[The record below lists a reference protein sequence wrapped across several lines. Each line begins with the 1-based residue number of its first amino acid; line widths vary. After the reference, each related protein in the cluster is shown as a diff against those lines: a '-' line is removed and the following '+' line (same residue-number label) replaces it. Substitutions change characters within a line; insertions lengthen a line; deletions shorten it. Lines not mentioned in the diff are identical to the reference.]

1 MLPLVGLLMALTV
14 LDPNNDDGAM
24 TLEQWRRLQA
34 EHVEPVHFVQ
44 RERRGSVGDG

>member
-24 TLEQWRRLQA
+24 TLEQWRRLQDDPA
-34 EHVEPVHFVQ
+34 SEVHFVQ